1 VEKGAG
7 ASIYLPRTRHRIEE
21 GSPTLPLRA
30 AAISRGSVAL
40 GKRPLTRRVHASVTD
55 SSSESA
61 WSRRPICGP
70 HQTARGLAVARAEP
84 KTTACEWAR
93 RARDTTVAGEKVGER
108 AAGEGLGKWA
118 DQIGPRSHI
127 VLSLFFYSFYF
138 IFSFLLFSFGFEF
151 PI

>member
-40 GKRPLTRRVHASVTD
+40 GKRPLTRRVHAFVTD

-61 WSRRPICGP
+61 RSRRPICGP
-70 HQTARGLAVARAEP
+70 HQTARGSAVARAEP

-93 RARDTTVAGEKVGER
+93 RARDTTVAGEKVGEW
-108 AAGEGLGKWA
+108 AAGEGLGKMGRPDWA
-118 DQIGPRSHI
+118 QTP
-127 VLSLFFYSFYF
+127 YSAL
-138 IFSFLLFSFGFEF
+138 SFLLFFLLYIFFSTFLLW
-151 PI
+151 I